1 MGYLMIGLVAA
12 MQLSGSIMLDDV
24 MTPQEQQKTGINR
37 LTPAEKQELEKW
49 LNENFTF
56 KLPEAAAQPEPQKKE
71 LYLSENI
78 NNGKQLRLSDGSVY
92 EIAPDDLVR
101 TSFWITPFMIKIVPS
116 QDPNYPYQIINTN
129 TGTAVKAKQVSPPTK
144 NLSQ

>member
-1 MGYLMIGLVAA
+1 MSYTMIALMLAVV
-12 MQLSGSIMLDDV
+12 QLSGNIMLDDV
-24 MTPQEQQKTGINR
+24 MSPEEQKKTGINH
-37 LTPAEKQELEKW
+37 LTAAEKQELEKW

-56 KLPEAAAQPEPQKKE
+56 KLPEAAAQPDLPKKE

-101 TSFWITPFMIKIVPS
+101 TSFWITPFQIKIVPS

-129 TGTAVKAKQVSPPTK
+129 TGTAVKAKQVSPPTIP
-144 NLSQ
+144 